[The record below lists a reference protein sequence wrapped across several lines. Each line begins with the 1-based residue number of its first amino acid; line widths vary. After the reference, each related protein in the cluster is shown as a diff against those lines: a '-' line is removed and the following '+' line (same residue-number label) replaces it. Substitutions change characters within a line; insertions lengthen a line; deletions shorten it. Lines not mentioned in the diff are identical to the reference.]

1 VVLRSSIN
9 PMACS
14 GCDWDPEKNLENQ
27 RKHEGIR
34 FEDACCEF
42 DDPYREETE
51 DDGDYDEDR
60 CIVLGSIGAVVLVV
74 VYTECNGIERIIS
87 ARKAEPR
94 EERAYYARLR

>member
-1 VVLRSSIN
+1 
-9 PMACS
+9 MACS

-34 FEDACCEF
+34 FEDACCVF

-60 CIVLGSIGAVVLVV
+60 FIVLGSIGAVVLVV
-74 VYTECNGIERIIS
+74 VYTERNGIERIIS
-87 ARKAEPR
+87 ARTAEPR